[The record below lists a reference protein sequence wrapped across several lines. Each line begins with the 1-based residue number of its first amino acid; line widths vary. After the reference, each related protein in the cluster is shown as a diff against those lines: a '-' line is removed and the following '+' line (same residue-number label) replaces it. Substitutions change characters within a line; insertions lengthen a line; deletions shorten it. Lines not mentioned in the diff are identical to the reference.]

1 MARRAGGYRKSQDV
15 EWAECARQ
23 TYGEAIVSAASM
35 GQDVF
40 TWMNDAIQH
49 HAYRCEVLQA
59 QARYQADELEAST
72 SMRNTPDK
80 NDPRYQ
86 VTRPK
91 PEITRP
97 AAEQGSGPTGRGRSL
112 RP

>member
-1 MARRAGGYRKSQDV
+1 MAKRPGGYRKSDNT
-15 EWAECARQ
+15 EWAECARSL
-23 TYGEAIVSAASM
+23 YGEAIASANRM

-40 TWMNDAIQH
+40 VWMNDAIAH
-49 HAYRCEVLQA
+49 HVYRCELLEKQA
-59 QARYQADELEAST
+59 QYQADLKHAHDSNGIAPQPYEE
-72 SMRNTPDK
+72 
-80 NDPRYQ
+80 RYQ

-97 AAEQGSGPTGRGRSL
+97 GPGAGQGSGPGRSY

>member
-1 MARRAGGYRKSQDV
+1 MARRAGGYKKSDPT
-15 EWAECARQ
+15 EWAECARS
-23 TYGEAIVSAASM
+23 TYGEAIVSANLM

-40 TWMNDAIQH
+40 TWMNDAIVH
-49 HAYRCEVLQA
+49 HVYRCEGLQA
-59 QARYQADELEAST
+59 QARYQMDEAYAAENR
-72 SMRNTPDK
+72 MNTPDK

-97 AAEQGSGPTGRGRSL
+97 AGQGGAAVPGRAL
-112 RP
+112 KP